1 MAKGLL
7 EIQEAE
13 YRSKAALRSAE
24 ARHREQKALREAA
37 FAKEET
43 PYAYM
48 NFSMG
53 PPQSGLVQTPKNP
66 GLMGGPQYQSSDLPS
81 GMTPLDV
88 QEMLDYQR
96 QAGTQEITAVPY
108 NAGFRPG
115 QQPTLLNQQ
124 QMPSVPMPRQLMP
137 SSNAQL
143 IGATPPTLPGKQQIS
158 IPGASPRPEF
168 SADMLRGTQP
178 IDSGQGRFN
187 KNIPNQFGRSASPPM
202 SIPRQQPTLSGK
214 TIQPL
219 SDYAR
224 LEPEPPEMPDTSGRS
239 IYEPPQ
245 GRSNNIANV
254 ESALSTHFPGNTAM
268 QAALMSQFQ
277 HENSSLNP
285 HALEERGD
293 RGSDVKLGIGLMQ
306 FTDMDTPYPVD
317 EDGNKN
323 GEHQRRAFTNWLAD
337 NGRSMDADSTVE
349 YIKQLMTANSVW
361 AKKYHNIGAGNRIK
375 GRDLLD
381 PNRQGGRA
389 TAGEL
394 SDFMTEHVVGPGTS
408 GSSTRSTAV
417 TARKTKAETIHD
429 RMLQP
434 ATQNLGMSPRN

>member
-53 PPQSGLVQTPKNP
+53 PPQPGLVQTPKNP

-108 NAGFRPG
+108 NVGFRPG

-124 QMPSVPMPRQLMP
+124 QMPSARSLVQSSGSGLMSGRQP
-137 SSNAQL
+137 
-143 IGATPPTLPGKQQIS
+143 TPL
-158 IPGASPRPEF
+158 
-168 SADMLRGTQP
+168 

-187 KNIPNQFGRSASPPM
+187 NNIPNQFGRSASPPV
-202 SIPRQQPTLSGK
+202 SIQRQQPTLSGK
-214 TIQPL
+214 TLQPL

-224 LEPEPPEMPDTSGRS
+224 LEPDPQEMPDTSGRS

>member
-7 EIQEAE
+7 ATQEAE

-53 PPQSGLVQTPKNP
+53 PPQSGLVQTPENP

-81 GMTPLDV
+81 GMTPEDV
-88 QEMLDYQR
+88 QKMFDYQR

-108 NAGFRPG
+108 NVGFRPG

-124 QMPSVPMPRQLMP
+124 QMPGARLPRSLVQSSDSGLMSGRQP
-137 SSNAQL
+137 
-143 IGATPPTLPGKQQIS
+143 TPL
-158 IPGASPRPEF
+158 
-168 SADMLRGTQP
+168 
-178 IDSGQGRFN
+178 IDSGQGMVIDN
-187 KNIPNQFGRSASPPM
+187 SNTNQVSRSVPQLNSM
-202 SIPRQQPTLSGK
+202 QRQQPTLSGK

-219 SDYAR
+219 SEYAS
-224 LEPEPPEMPDTSGRS
+224 LEPDPQEMPDTSGRS

>member
-53 PPQSGLVQTPKNP
+53 PPQPGLVQTPKNP

-108 NAGFRPG
+108 NVGFRPG

-124 QMPSVPMPRQLMP
+124 QMPSARSLVQSSGSGLMSGRQP
-137 SSNAQL
+137 
-143 IGATPPTLPGKQQIS
+143 TPL
-158 IPGASPRPEF
+158 
-168 SADMLRGTQP
+168 

-187 KNIPNQFGRSASPPM
+187 NNIPNQFGRSASPPV
-202 SIPRQQPTLSGK
+202 SIQRQQPTLSGK
-214 TIQPL
+214 TLQPL
-219 SDYAR
+219 SKYAR
-224 LEPEPPEMPDTSGRS
+224 LEPASQEMPDTPGRS

>member
-7 EIQEAE
+7 ATQEAE

-53 PPQSGLVQTPKNP
+53 PPQPGLVQTPKNP

-108 NAGFRPG
+108 NVGFRPG

-124 QMPSVPMPRQLMP
+124 QMPSARSLVQSSGSGLMSGRQP
-137 SSNAQL
+137 
-143 IGATPPTLPGKQQIS
+143 TPL
-158 IPGASPRPEF
+158 
-168 SADMLRGTQP
+168 
-178 IDSGQGRFN
+178 IDSGQGMVIDN
-187 KNIPNQFGRSASPPM
+187 SNTNQVSRSVPQLNSM
-202 SIPRQQPTLSGK
+202 QRQQPTLSGK

-219 SDYAR
+219 SEYAS
-224 LEPEPPEMPDTSGRS
+224 LEPDPQEMPDTSGRS

>member
-53 PPQSGLVQTPKNP
+53 PPQPGLVQTPENP

-81 GMTPLDV
+81 GMTPEDV
-88 QEMLDYQR
+88 QKMLDYQR

-108 NAGFRPG
+108 NVGFRPG

-124 QMPSVPMPRQLMP
+124 QMPSARSLVQSSGSGLMSGRQP
-137 SSNAQL
+137 
-143 IGATPPTLPGKQQIS
+143 TPL
-158 IPGASPRPEF
+158 
-168 SADMLRGTQP
+168 

-187 KNIPNQFGRSASPPM
+187 NNIPNQFGRSASPPV
-202 SIPRQQPTLSGK
+202 SIQRQQPTLSGK
-214 TIQPL
+214 TLQPL

-224 LEPEPPEMPDTSGRS
+224 LEPDPQEMPDTSGRS

>member
-53 PPQSGLVQTPKNP
+53 PPQPGLVQTPKNP

-81 GMTPLDV
+81 GMTPEDV
-88 QEMLDYQR
+88 QKMLDYQR

-108 NAGFRPG
+108 NVGFRPG

-124 QMPSVPMPRQLMP
+124 QMPSARSLVQSSGSGLMSGRQP
-137 SSNAQL
+137 
-143 IGATPPTLPGKQQIS
+143 TPL
-158 IPGASPRPEF
+158 
-168 SADMLRGTQP
+168 

-187 KNIPNQFGRSASPPM
+187 NNIPNQFGRSASPPV
-202 SIPRQQPTLSGK
+202 SIQRQQPTLSGK
-214 TIQPL
+214 TLQPL

-224 LEPEPPEMPDTSGRS
+224 LEPDPQEMPDTSGRS

>member
-53 PPQSGLVQTPKNP
+53 PPQSGLVQTPENP

-81 GMTPLDV
+81 GMTPEDV
-88 QEMLDYQR
+88 QKMFDYQR

-108 NAGFRPG
+108 NVGFRPG

-124 QMPSVPMPRQLMP
+124 QMPGARLPRSLVQSSDSGLMSGRQP
-137 SSNAQL
+137 
-143 IGATPPTLPGKQQIS
+143 TPL
-158 IPGASPRPEF
+158 
-168 SADMLRGTQP
+168 
-178 IDSGQGRFN
+178 IDSGQGMVIDN
-187 KNIPNQFGRSASPPM
+187 SNTNQVSRSVPQLNSM
-202 SIPRQQPTLSGK
+202 QRQQPTLSGK

-219 SDYAR
+219 SEYAS
-224 LEPEPPEMPDTSGRS
+224 LEPDPQEMPDTSGRS

-293 RGSDVKLGIGLMQ
+293 RGSDIKLGIGLMQ

>member
-1 MAKGLL
+1 M
-7 EIQEAE
+7 
-13 YRSKAALRSAE
+13 
-24 ARHREQKALREAA
+24 
-37 FAKEET
+37 
-43 PYAYM
+43 
-48 NFSMG
+48 
-53 PPQSGLVQTPKNP
+53 SGRQP
-66 GLMGGPQYQSSDLPS
+66 
-81 GMTPLDV
+81 TPL
-88 QEMLDYQR
+88 
-96 QAGTQEITAVPY
+96 
-108 NAGFRPG
+108 
-115 QQPTLLNQQ
+115 
-124 QMPSVPMPRQLMP
+124 
-137 SSNAQL
+137 
-143 IGATPPTLPGKQQIS
+143 
-158 IPGASPRPEF
+158 
-168 SADMLRGTQP
+168 
-178 IDSGQGRFN
+178 IDSGQGMVIDN
-187 KNIPNQFGRSASPPM
+187 SNTNQVSRSVPQLNSM
-202 SIPRQQPTLSGK
+202 QRQQPTLSGK

-219 SDYAR
+219 SEYAS
-224 LEPEPPEMPDTSGRS
+224 LEPDPQEMPDTSGRS

>member
-53 PPQSGLVQTPKNP
+53 PPQPGLVQTPKNP

-81 GMTPLDV
+81 GMTPEDV
-88 QEMLDYQR
+88 QKMLDYQR

-108 NAGFRPG
+108 NVGFRPG

-124 QMPSVPMPRQLMP
+124 QMPSARSLVQSSDSGLMSGRQP
-137 SSNAQL
+137 
-143 IGATPPTLPGKQQIS
+143 TPL
-158 IPGASPRPEF
+158 
-168 SADMLRGTQP
+168 

-187 KNIPNQFGRSASPPM
+187 NNIPNQFGRSASPPV
-202 SIPRQQPTLSGK
+202 SIQRQQPTLSGK
-214 TIQPL
+214 TLQPL

-224 LEPEPPEMPDTSGRS
+224 LEPDPQEMPDTSGRS

>member
-53 PPQSGLVQTPKNP
+53 PPQPGLVQTPKNP

-81 GMTPLDV
+81 GMTPVDV

-108 NAGFRPG
+108 NVGFRPG
-115 QQPTLLNQQ
+115 QPPTLLNQQ
-124 QMPSVPMPRQLMP
+124 QMPGARLPRSLVQSSDSGLMSGRQP
-137 SSNAQL
+137 
-143 IGATPPTLPGKQQIS
+143 TPL
-158 IPGASPRPEF
+158 
-168 SADMLRGTQP
+168 

-187 KNIPNQFGRSASPPM
+187 NNIPNQFGRSASPPV
-202 SIPRQQPTLSGK
+202 SIQRQQPTLSGK
-214 TIQPL
+214 TLQPL

-224 LEPEPPEMPDTSGRS
+224 LEPDPQEMPDTSGRS